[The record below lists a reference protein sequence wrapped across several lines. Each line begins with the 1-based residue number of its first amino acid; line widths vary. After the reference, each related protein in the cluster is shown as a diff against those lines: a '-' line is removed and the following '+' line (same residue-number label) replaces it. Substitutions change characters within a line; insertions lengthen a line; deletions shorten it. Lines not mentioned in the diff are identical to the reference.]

1 MLFAPNDGLRQL
13 AHGRWPC
20 LFLFF
25 GDPLDDE
32 WCRGGDGAGVTG
44 FDGGDGASVYL
55 LNLPTVLVGLGGC
68 GWGEWVF
75 LVRTRR

>member
-44 FDGGDGASVYL
+44 FDGGDGESSDSACW
-55 LNLPTVLVGLGGC
+55 TGRMWLG
-68 GWGEWVF
+68 
-75 LVRTRR
+75 